1 MFQVTIGSLGLIAFV
16 WGPLAN
22 GGIRMGSEQT
32 DPRKAHQ
39 TTIFS
44 WKGFRMNPSNLS
56 ESVSCC
62 FQLA

>member
-32 DPRKAHQ
+32 DPLQ
-39 TTIFS
+39 PLPTVFES
-44 WKGFRMNPSNLS
+44 WMGNRITPCNLS
-56 ESVSCC
+56 ELIS
-62 FQLA
+62 